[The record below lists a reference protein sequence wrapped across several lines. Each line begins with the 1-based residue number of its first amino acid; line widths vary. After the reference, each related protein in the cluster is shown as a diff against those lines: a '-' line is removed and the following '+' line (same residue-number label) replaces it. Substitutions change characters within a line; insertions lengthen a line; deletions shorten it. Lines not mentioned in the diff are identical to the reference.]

1 MIQQT
6 GQDRQESPVIAVRA
20 VTKSYG
26 RGEQKISVLSAL
38 DFEARRARTIA
49 ITGPSGS
56 GKSTLLGLL
65 AGLDQP
71 DTGNILMDGLDVTGL
86 SQAALSSFRAK
97 TIGIVFQQFH
107 LIQTLT
113 ALENVSLPLEIAGT
127 PDASRQAIARLK
139 AVGLADRASH
149 LPSQLSGGECQR
161 VAIARALVVNPKIL
175 LADEPSGNLDTKTGE
190 KITDLLFELVRKEGT
205 TLILVTHNEDL
216 AARCDERYQLRD
228 GQLHRIS

>member
-6 GQDRQESPVIAVRA
+6 GQENQQGPVIEVQS

-26 RGEQKISVLSAL
+26 LDDQKISVLHNL
-38 DFEARRARTIA
+38 DFVARRASTIA

-71 DTGNILMDGLDVTGL
+71 DSGQILMDGLEVTGL
-86 SQAALSSFRAK
+86 SQSALSSFRAR

-113 ALENVSLPLEIAGT
+113 ALENVSLPLEIAGA
-127 PDASRQAIARLK
+127 PDASTQAMARLNS
-139 AVGLADRASH
+139 VGLADRASH

-161 VAIARALVVNPKIL
+161 VAIARALVVKPKIL
-175 LADEPSGNLDTKTGE
+175 LADEPSGNLDTRTGE
-190 KITDLLFELVRKEGT
+190 RITDLLFELVKREGT

-216 AARCDERYQLRD
+216 AARCDERFQLRD
-228 GQLHRIS
+228 GQLQRIS

>member
-6 GQDRQESPVIAVRA
+6 GQENQQGPVIEVQS

-26 RGEQKISVLSAL
+26 RDDQKISVLRDL
-38 DFEARRARTIA
+38 DFVARRSSTIA

-71 DTGNILMDGLDVTGL
+71 DSGHILMDGLDVTGL
-86 SQAALSSFRAK
+86 SQSALSSFRAR

-113 ALENVSLPLEIAGT
+113 ALENVSLPLEIAGA
-127 PDASRQAIARLK
+127 PDAATLAMARLNS
-139 AVGLADRASH
+139 VGLADRASH
-149 LPSQLSGGECQR
+149 LPSQLSGGESQR
-161 VAIARALVVNPKIL
+161 VAIARALVVKPKIL
-175 LADEPSGNLDTKTGE
+175 LADEPSGNLDTRTGE
-190 KITDLLFELVRKEGT
+190 RITDLLFELVKREGT

-216 AARCDERYQLRD
+216 AARCDERFQLRD
-228 GQLHRIS
+228 GQLQRIS

>member
-1 MIQQT
+1 VIQQT
-6 GQDRQESPVIAVRA
+6 GQENQQGPVIEVQS

-26 RGEQKISVLSAL
+26 RDDQKISVLRDL
-38 DFEARRARTIA
+38 DFVARRSSTIA

-71 DTGNILMDGLDVTGL
+71 DSGHILMDGLDVTGL
-86 SQAALSSFRAK
+86 SQSALSSFRAR

-113 ALENVSLPLEIAGT
+113 ALENVSLPLEIAGA
-127 PDASRQAIARLK
+127 PDAATLAMARLNS
-139 AVGLADRASH
+139 VGLADRASH
-149 LPSQLSGGECQR
+149 LPSQLSGGESQR
-161 VAIARALVVNPKIL
+161 VAIARALVVKPKIL
-175 LADEPSGNLDTKTGE
+175 LADEPSGNLDTRTGE
-190 KITDLLFELVRKEGT
+190 RITDLLFELVKREGT

-216 AARCDERYQLRD
+216 AARCDERFQLRD
-228 GQLHRIS
+228 GQLQRIS